1 MSLYQYAMEEFNL
14 FDKNKKVLI
23 SKIRQFPD
31 NHNIHRIN
39 NHSFKISSGQLS
51 NNWSVFYYDFQQ
63 QKDKLIDLIESANNM
78 TSIYNKLREL
88 IQTKTLYSDNNTYK
102 FHEDVIKNL
111 EKLI

>member
-31 NHNIHRIN
+31 NHNIQRIN
-39 NHSFKISSGQLS
+39 NHSFKISYGQLS

-63 QKDKLIDLIESANNM
+63 QKDKLIDLIESSNNM